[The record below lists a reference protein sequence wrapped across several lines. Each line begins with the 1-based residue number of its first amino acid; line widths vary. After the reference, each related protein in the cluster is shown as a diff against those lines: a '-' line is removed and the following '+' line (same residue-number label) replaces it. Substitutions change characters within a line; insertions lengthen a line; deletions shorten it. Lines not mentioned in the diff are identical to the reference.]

1 MSIHEGHR
9 KRLKERFLKEGL
21 DNFTDVQMLELL
33 LFYVIPR
40 RDTNPIAH
48 ALIDRFGSFAKV
60 LDAPMDKLAEVEGIS
75 AGAAAF
81 LKLIKDTGRC
91 YQADKSKKTAR
102 LESIDDCG
110 AYLKPFFVNRKNEM
124 VFMLSLDAK
133 LKVLNCRQVGEG
145 SVNYASVPVRR
156 CVEMALEDG
165 ASIVILAHN
174 HPSGLAIP
182 SADDIQATRRLA
194 AALSAVEI
202 RLYDHI
208 VVADDED
215 EEDGLTYV
223 SMKQSNIRFDEYV
236 FY

>member
-9 KRLKERFLKEGL
+9 KRLRERFLKEGL

-60 LDAPMDKLAEVEGIS
+60 LDAPPEKLAKVEGIS

-81 LKLIKDTGRC
+81 LKLIKDAGRC

-110 AYLKPFFVNRKNEM
+110 AYLKPFFVNRKNEV
-124 VFMLSLDAK
+124 VFMLSMDAK
-133 LKVLNCRQVGEG
+133 LKVLGCRQVGEG
-145 SVNYASVPVRR
+145 SINFANVPIRSI
-156 CVEMALEDG
+156 VEMALEDV

-182 SADDIQATRRLA
+182 STDDIQTTCRLA
-194 AALSAVEI
+194 AALSTVDI
-202 RLYDHI
+202 KLCDHI
-208 VVADDED
+208 IVADDED
-215 EEDGLTYV
+215 EDDGLTYV
-223 SMKQSNIRFDEYV
+223 SMRQSNIRFDDYI
-236 FY
+236 FR